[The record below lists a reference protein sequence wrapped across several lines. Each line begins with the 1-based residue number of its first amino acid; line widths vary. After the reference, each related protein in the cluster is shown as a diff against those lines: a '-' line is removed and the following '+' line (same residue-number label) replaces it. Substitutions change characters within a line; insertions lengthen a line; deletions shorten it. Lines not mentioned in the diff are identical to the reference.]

1 MKKTLEVINEL
12 EKEKLIKTYA
22 IGGAI
27 GALRWVE
34 PFFTRDLDVFILLA
48 KELKDKELVVLTPI
62 YDYLAGKG
70 YKEWRGQWIM
80 IEGIPV
86 EFIPAVG
93 LSREAVEQS
102 IVVDFEGVKTK
113 VMTPEYLI
121 ASFLLA
127 GRDKD
132 IAKIKLLLEQAPLD
146 HEKLTGIL
154 SRYNLL
160 EKFHNLRDEK
170 K

>member
-1 MKKTLEVINEL
+1 MKRTLEVINEL
-12 EKEKLIKTYA
+12 KREKLIYDYA

-34 PFFTRDLDVFILLA
+34 PFFTRDLDVFVLQA

-62 YDYLAGKG
+62 YGYLADKG
-70 YKEWRGQWIM
+70 YKEWHGQWIM

-86 EFIPAVG
+86 EFIPAAG
-93 LSREAVEQS
+93 LTREAVEQS
-102 IVVDFEGVKTK
+102 VIVDFEGVKTK

-121 ASFLLA
+121 GSFLLA

-154 SRYNLL
+154 SRYDLL
-160 EKFHNLRDEK
+160 EKFHNLRDGK